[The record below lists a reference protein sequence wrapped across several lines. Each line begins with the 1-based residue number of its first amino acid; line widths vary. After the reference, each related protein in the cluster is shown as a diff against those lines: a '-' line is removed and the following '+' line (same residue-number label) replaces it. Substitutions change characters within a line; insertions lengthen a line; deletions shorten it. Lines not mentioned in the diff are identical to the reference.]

1 MTLKRTPAHTGL
13 IQAIDSGFS
22 LFLFTLLGR
31 RRYPMSNTA
40 EGAHV
45 HLGLM
50 AEGSQDLDI
59 LAILKLY
66 CQMQIFS
73 HLLCI
78 HSQKTS
84 SGLPL
89 WNQCASSLLILAQ
102 NSIVTKVITTN
113 RSLIRDR
120 DIVTQDIPFF
130 RCSWKLKL
138 YCLQQKPRE
147 IKVFLFLIIVSTTTR
162 KSN

>member
-130 RCSWKLKL
+130 QMQLKTQTL
-138 YCLQQKPRE
+138 LS
-147 IKVFLFLIIVSTTTR
+147 STEAQR
-162 KSN
+162 NKSISLSNHCKYYH